1 MNIAVFDT
9 RPYDRHSLDEA
20 NRAFGHALSY
30 FETRLSLETVALA
43 QGFDAICAFVN
54 DVLDAEV
61 LSALKDG
68 GTRLVALRCAG
79 FNNVDIPAAERLG
92 LTVVRV
98 PAYSPYAVAEHAVAL
113 LLSLNRKTH
122 RAYARVREGNFSLS
136 GLVGFDLHGK
146 TVGVVGTGR
155 IGAAFARIMR
165 GFGCRLLAHDPYP
178 DAALASELGLHYVP
192 LEELL
197 AEADVVSLHL
207 PLTRETTHLIDAAA
221 IAGMKPGALLLN
233 TSRGGLVNTAAL
245 IEGLKSGKLGGAGL
259 DVYERE
265 AGLFF
270 EDMSGLVLQDD
281 QLARLLTF
289 PNVLITAHQGFLTD
303 TALHNIAETTLD
315 NVTRFEKGE
324 ASPNAVTAQ
333 QPLPPRI

>member
-9 RPYDRHSLDEA
+9 RPYDRASLDEA
-20 NRAFGHALSY
+20 NEAFGHALTY
-30 FETRLSLETVALA
+30 FESRLGPETVALA
-43 QGFDAICAFVN
+43 KGFPAVCAFVN
-54 DVLDAEV
+54 DTLDAEV
-61 LSALKDG
+61 LATLREG

-79 FNNVDIPAAERLG
+79 FNNVDVGAAEGLG

-146 TVGVVGTGR
+146 TVGIVGTGR
-155 IGAAFARIMR
+155 IGAAFARIMH

-178 DAALASELGLHYVP
+178 DPALSGELGLRYVP

-197 AEADVVSLHL
+197 SEADVVSLHL
-207 PLTRETTHLIDAAA
+207 PLSHETTHLIDDAA
-221 IAGMKPGALLLN
+221 IARMKPGALLLN
-233 TSRGGLVNTAAL
+233 TSRGGLVDTGAL
-245 IEGLKSGKLGGAGL
+245 IKGLKSGKLGGAGL

-289 PNVLITAHQGFLTD
+289 PNVLITAHQAFLTD
-303 TALHNIAETTLD
+303 TALRNIAETTLD
-315 NVTRFEKGE
+315 NVTRFEAGGE
-324 ASPNAVTAQ
+324 SPNAVTARH
-333 QPLPPRI
+333 PLPPRT

>member
-9 RPYDRHSLDEA
+9 RPYDRASFDET
-20 NRAFGHALSY
+20 NKAFGHELTY
-30 FETRLSLETVALA
+30 FESRLSPETVALA
-43 QGFDAICAFVN
+43 HGFPAICAFVN
-54 DVLDAEV
+54 DTLDAEV
-61 LSALKDG
+61 LTHLHEG
-68 GTRLVALRCAG
+68 GTRLVAMRCAG
-79 FNNVDIPAAERLG
+79 FNNVDVAAAERLG

-98 PAYSPYAVAEHAVAL
+98 PAYSPYAVAEHAAAL
-113 LLSLNRKTH
+113 LLNLNRKIH
-122 RAYARVREGNFSLS
+122 RAYARVREGNFSLA

-155 IGAAFARIMR
+155 IGAAFARIMN
-165 GFGCRLLAHDPYP
+165 GFGCRLLAYDPCPDPALIHD
-178 DAALASELGLHYVP
+178 LGLRYVP
-192 LEELL
+192 FEELL

-207 PLTRETTHLIDAAA
+207 PLSRETTHLIDAAA
-221 IAGMKPGALLLN
+221 IARMKPGALLLN
-233 TSRGGLVNTAAL
+233 TSRGGLVETGAL

-270 EDMSGLVLQDD
+270 KDMSGLVLQDD

-289 PNVLITAHQGFLTD
+289 PNVLITAHQAFLTD

-315 NVTRFEKGE
+315 NVSRFEAGDD
-324 ASPNAVTAQ
+324 SPNAVTTLS
-333 QPLPPRI
+333 PLPPRT